1 MSEPSQRAES
11 TPLVGLDNV
20 EIVYDNHFLAVQGV
34 SLDVTEGDIVALV
47 GPNGA
52 GKSTILKMI
61 SGIGHTERAEVSRG
75 SVVYDGEDVTNAQTH
90 EMVERGVTHV
100 LEGRQIFPDLTVKEN
115 LGCGLYR
122 SGRRGRF
129 SAEDYDLAFRYFPQ
143 LEDLLDLKA
152 GYCSGGEQ
160 QMLVIARALLYRPRL
175 LLLDEPSL
183 GLAPQL
189 VEDIYNR
196 LAKINREQ
204 DISMLI
210 ADQNVSRVFDIAD
223 YGYVIENGQIEMHDP
238 IDDLRNRE
246 EIKQFYLGTSGDE
259 ARFEDI
265 KHYKIRKR
273 WQ

>member
-1 MSEPSQRAES
+1 MVILGEDVRRRYGGTVA
-11 TPLVGLDNV
+11 LD
-20 EIVYDNHFLAVQGV
+20 GV
-34 SLDVTEGDIVALV
+34 SLAVDEGEVFALV

-61 SGIGHTERAEVSRG
+61 SGIGRTERAEVSRG
-75 SVVYDGEDVTNAQTH
+75 SVTFDGEDVTNAPAN
-90 EMVERGVTHV
+90 EMVGHGVTHV
-100 LEGRQIFPDLTVKEN
+100 LEGRKIFPEMTVKEN

-122 SGRRGRF
+122 SGRRLRF
-129 SAEDYDLAFRYFPQ
+129 DPEDYELAFKYFPQ
-143 LEDLLDLKA
+143 LENLLELKA

-183 GLAPQL
+183 GLAPKL
-189 VEDIYNR
+189 VEDIYER
-196 LAKINREQ
+196 LATINREE

-210 ADQNVSRVFDIAD
+210 ADQNVSRVFEIAD

-238 IDDLRNRE
+238 IDDLLNRE

-259 ARFEDI
+259 NQFDDI